1 MQFVGNNILEMPT
14 KRIFS
19 YSLEHMKRQ
28 SDGGG
33 EGGAAAVPAVGLASG
48 TQFTCFAST
57 QVQILTQR
65 LAGYACSFHSVT
77 RDVQGLGDKKK

>member
-19 YSLEHMKRQ
+19 YNLEHMKRQ
-28 SDGGG
+28 ADGGGEGAG

-48 TQFTCFAST
+48 TQFT
-57 QVQILTQR
+57 
-65 LAGYACSFHSVT
+65 
-77 RDVQGLGDKKK
+77 